1 METILAILLGLGLS
15 AACGFRVFVPLL
27 IMGVANHTGHLHLNP
42 GFAWIGSTPA
52 LVAFSVACV
61 LEIGGYYIPWLD
73 HFLDALATPAA
84 AVAGTIVMASCV
96 TDMSPLLRWTLAI
109 VAGGGTAGMVQ
120 SLTVVGRSL
129 SSGFTGGL
137 GNPIFATA
145 ELGGS
150 LATSLIAVIMPI
162 GIVLLLVG
170 CAGFGCWAMQKR
182 RTLRTSCVMPA
193 RPA

>member
-1 METILAILLGLGLS
+1 MEAFLAILLGLGLS

-27 IMGVANHTGHLHLNP
+27 VMGIANHTGHLHLNP

-52 LVAFSVACV
+52 LTAFSVACA

-84 AVAGTIVMASCV
+84 AVAGTVVMASCV

-120 SLTVVGRSL
+120 SLTVLGRGL
-129 SSGFTGGL
+129 STGLTGGL
-137 GNPIFATA
+137 SNPLFATA

-150 LATSLIAVIMPI
+150 IATSLIALILPI
-162 GIVLLLVG
+162 GIVLLLAG
-170 CAGFGCWAMQKR
+170 CAGFGCWVVQKR
-182 RTLRTSCVMPA
+182 RNLRPPCALPGHA
-193 RPA
+193 A